1 MGRAAAPRGDRKER
15 VVACDVSGQ
24 ADRRS
29 YSSWLELFQ
38 AVLVKGKKEGGKL
51 RNAHLGEFPIV
62 DFSRLNVMV

>member
-1 MGRAAAPRGDRKER
+1 MGTGKS
-15 VVACDVSGQ
+15 VWWHVMYVVSGQ